1 MFTFI
6 YPCMLN
12 CIMHIRPAQLKLFY
26 GKVPGRT
33 FMSTGTKHLAP
44 KNSHYENLVSG
55 VFPKGA
61 IKMQI
66 RNAYFRSQVHSSQ
79 KLCPEPNSAGSSCI
93 QPCKIGGTR
102 TFLTFVHLLKCHLK
116 LSGSV
121 GKQDH
126 RKWRY
131 HRRLWTIKSIK

>member
-1 MFTFI
+1 MATFCTLVIGCNKLKLLNLCNQTVLTLI

-12 CIMHIRPAQLKLFY
+12 CIMHIRPVQLKLFY

-44 KNSHYENLVSG
+44 GNSHYENLASG

-66 RNAYFRSQVHSSQ
+66 RNAYFRS
-79 KLCPEPNSAGSSCI
+79 
-93 QPCKIGGTR
+93 
-102 TFLTFVHLLKCHLK
+102 
-116 LSGSV
+116 
-121 GKQDH
+121 
-126 RKWRY
+126 
-131 HRRLWTIKSIK
+131 